1 MHCEGEGGEL
11 IPGSFKVNEAD
22 YYYVEVCSV
31 LKVYLAYILQV
42 HLKVDVCG
50 FGNTQTAAANGGKV
64 GLIELVIHF
73 FFISYSKFLVCAH
86 EMLMMSF

>member
-31 LKVYLAYILQV
+31 LKVYLAYIL
-42 HLKVDVCG
+42 
-50 FGNTQTAAANGGKV
+50 
-64 GLIELVIHF
+64 
-73 FFISYSKFLVCAH
+73 
-86 EMLMMSF
+86 